1 MLNKLDQYFSIT
13 DSIRINNAVHDLLY
27 PAVRN
32 KLVWNKNAC
41 HLFNYANYDTWEVFN
56 EWIDKKRNVI
66 YLIKRTVPVEIS
78 KAITIPKAIGTNDDD
93 EEVTFL
99 CCIDD
104 NKRDEQWM
112 SIDKIFGGG
121 PIENIGGGGGNWE
134 QCSHV

>member
-1 MLNKLDQYFSIT
+1 MSF
-13 DSIRINNAVHDLLY
+13 VHY
-27 PAVRN
+27 T
-32 KLVWNKNAC
+32 
-41 HLFNYANYDTWEVFN
+41 NYDTWEVFN
-56 EWIDKKRNVI
+56 ECIDKKRNVI

-78 KAITIPKAIGTNDDD
+78 NAITIPKAIGTNDD
-93 EEVTFL
+93 EEMIFL

-134 QCSHV
+134 QCWHV